1 MYVYNCVNNY
11 ILNVK
16 KNYKE
21 RYIFYCVTTNRA
33 IMDII
38 TFLHEFLTERDSRKY

>member
-11 ILNVK
+11 MLNVK

-21 RYIFYCVTTNRA
+21 CYIFYCVTTNGT
-33 IMDII
+33 IMDI